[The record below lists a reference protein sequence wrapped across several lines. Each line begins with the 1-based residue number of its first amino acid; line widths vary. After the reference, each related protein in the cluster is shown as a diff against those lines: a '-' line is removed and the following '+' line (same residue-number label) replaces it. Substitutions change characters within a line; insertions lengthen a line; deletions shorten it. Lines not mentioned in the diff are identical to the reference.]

1 MLKGHEEWKFKIR
14 KRANSYFSLKS
25 RLKKNGLENIK
36 SDGAYY
42 AFSESPR
49 FYLFN
54 IKIDRI
60 LHKIASKRIIPFL
73 FTFGRSVVLMGEK
86 DHRKLW

>member
-1 MLKGHEEWKFKIR
+1 MLKGHEEWKFKIK

-60 LHKIASKRIIPFL
+60 LHKIATKRIVPFL
-73 FTFGRSVVLMGEK
+73 FTFGRSVVLMGNK
-86 DHRKLW
+86 NQPYL

>member
-1 MLKGHEEWKFKIR
+1 MLKGHEEWKFEIK

-25 RLKKNGLENIK
+25 RLKKNGFKYIK

-42 AFSESPR
+42 AFSETPR
-49 FYLFN
+49 FYSFN
-54 IKIDRI
+54 INIDRI
-60 LHKIASKRIIPFL
+60 LHKIAKKRIIPFL

-86 DHRKLW
+86 DHREL